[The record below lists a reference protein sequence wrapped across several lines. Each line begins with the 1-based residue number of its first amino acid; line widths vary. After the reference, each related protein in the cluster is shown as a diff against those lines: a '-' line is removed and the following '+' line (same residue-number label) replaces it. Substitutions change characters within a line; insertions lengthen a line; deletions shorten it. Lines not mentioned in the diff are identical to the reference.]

1 MNKFGAFFENF
12 YKHIKDVKPDQL
24 KKVLAEIDKIVELAK
39 GLNKLNTDGMKNFGE
54 GLKAVANG
62 AIKDF
67 IKEFDNAKSKIEK
80 AANDMLDNF
89 RTAVNKN
96 KLIFEETFS
105 SLAQD
110 CVNGLYNKNDKFT
123 VAGKDAIGYF
133 MDGVLSMNNDIVS
146 SAQKAMNGFIN
157 GIGSKK
163 GDVQFEAVTVVI
175 FAVSAIK
182 DKYNDFYNAG
192 IYLIDGFI
200 LGIKSN
206 ISKVETAAKEMANTA
221 AQASKKTLDEH
232 SPSRVGYEIGEF
244 FGMGFVNAISDYSDR
259 SYSAG
264 ENIALSAKNGL
275 NKAISKI
282 ADTVDWGGIQP
293 TIRPVVDLSE
303 VRKSADSIGGMFG
316 VTRSVNL
323 ASMAGIGVNTVNT
336 NVQNEVRLNNDNIIW
351 EMRDLKNDISNL
363 SQTVGRMKIVMDT
376 GALVGAIATPINNEL
391 GRQSIYY
398 KRGN

>member
-1 MNKFGAFFENF
+1 MQ
-12 YKHIKDVKPDQL
+12 VKTL
-24 KKVLAEIDKIVELAK
+24 
-39 GLNKLNTDGMKNFGE
+39 
-54 GLKAVANG
+54 
-62 AIKDF
+62 
-67 IKEFDNAKSKIEK
+67 
-80 AANDMLDNF
+80 
-89 RTAVNKN
+89 
-96 KLIFEETFS
+96 
-105 SLAQD
+105 
-110 CVNGLYNKNDKFT
+110 
-123 VAGKDAIGYF
+123 
-133 MDGVLSMNNDIVS
+133 
-146 SAQKAMNGFIN
+146 
-157 GIGSKK
+157 
-163 GDVQFEAVTVVI
+163 
-175 FAVSAIK
+175 SAIK
-182 DKYNDFYNAG
+182 NKYDDFYNAG

-282 ADTVDWGGIQP
+282 ADTVDWGDIQP

-323 ASMAGIGVNTVNT
+323 AGMAGIGVNTVNT
-336 NVQNEVRLNNDNIIW
+336 NVQNEVRLNNDNIIR